1 MDNELEKSTVL
12 NDIRKNYNLDINI
25 ARYGNAIDEVGLWE
39 SEKIIC
45 DKYINKN
52 DKILDLGCGAGRTT
66 INLFKRGYKNIIGLD
81 LSDELIKCGKDY
93 CTKNNL
99 NVDLVIGDAM
109 NLKYEDN
116 NFESVIFSY
125 NGMMC
130 IPGHKNRV
138 KVLEEVYRVL
148 KPNGIYIF
156 TAHNRD
162 DSGRHNE
169 EWAAEKLLWEQGK
182 QNSRLEMFGDKY
194 PVDITG
200 ETIFLH
206 FSNIEELQTLVE
218 SVGFEVLEHTKST
231 NIAHENEKTREFA
244 GVTVFWVLRK
254 K

>member
-1 MDNELEKSTVL
+1 MNDELGNYNVL

-39 SEKIIC
+39 SEKIIFN
-45 DKYINKN
+45 KYINKK
-52 DKILDLGCGAGRTT
+52 DKVLDLGCGAGRTT

-81 LSDELIKCGKDY
+81 LSDELINFGKDY
-93 CTKNNL
+93 ITKNGL
-99 NVDLVIGDAM
+99 NIDLVVGDAM

-116 NFESVIFSY
+116 SFDSVIFSY

-162 DSGRHNE
+162 DSGKHNE
-169 EWAAEKLLWEQGK
+169 EWTAEKLLWEKGMQDSK
-182 QNSRLEMFGDKY
+182 LEMFGDKY

-206 FSNIEELQTLVE
+206 FSNIEELEEMVIN
-218 SVGFEVLEHTKST
+218 VGFEVLEHTKST
-231 NIAHENEKTREFA
+231 DIADENEKTKIFA
-244 GVTVFWVLRK
+244 GATVFWVLRK